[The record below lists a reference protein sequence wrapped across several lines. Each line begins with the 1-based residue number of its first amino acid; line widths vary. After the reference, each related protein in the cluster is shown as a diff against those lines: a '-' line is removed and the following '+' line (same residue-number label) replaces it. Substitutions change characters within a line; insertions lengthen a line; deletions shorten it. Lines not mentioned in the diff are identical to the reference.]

1 MSLLNAKKQV
11 KTNKKFAKI
20 KQKIDN
26 WFSNLFGF
34 EANVDLSNDVEVLH
48 RRNIVIKN
56 IIFVTNLLYT
66 IILFFISFND
76 SKNLILSLLL
86 LPFSFLLNSTLKKM
100 IFKEQLDMSN
110 QKIAMYFA
118 CLYMFLSS
126 LLMYVKLKNQ
136 FTSNVDGETQI
147 VIYGEVG
154 YSMLYVSLL
163 VVSLYQDKKALATI
177 CKWLIVGVLILN
189 FTVTY
194 NFSDEYGHAT
204 EGALVLLK
212 EIVSSEQFRDIIFRM
227 FVLVLF
233 MIVLYINV
241 SISQYLL
248 EERKKELAKRKEVEN
263 DFIDT
268 VSNLFKIEFESFYVS
283 EEDIYESE
291 LVANMAQKLSSYLGY
306 SPQKCE
312 EIAVYSKSYLNNNI
326 DISKI
331 KTTEN
336 KDLQFERLRNE
347 TSEGAIVIKREASKK
362 RYEELV
368 RKYIQGSV
376 SEEYSE
382 KMKKIYQSEEDQII
396 GICEVFISLRALR
409 NYKRPKTKEESINI
423 LTKDFRQYFDSIIF
437 ERFMNFIDKFDD
449 MYVNYG
455 GDSNGEKN
463 I

>member
-1 MSLLNAKKQV
+1 MSLLNVKKRV

-86 LPFSFLLNSTLKKM
+86 LPFSFLLNNTLKKM

-248 EERKKELAKRKEVEN
+248 EERKKELAKRKEVEH

-283 EEDIYESE
+283 EEDIYESD
-291 LVANMAQKLSSYLGY
+291 LVASMAQKLSSYLGY
-306 SPQKCE
+306 SPKKCD
-312 EIAVYSKSYLNNNI
+312 EIAIYSKSYLNNNI

-331 KTTEN
+331 KTIEN
-336 KDLQFERLRNE
+336 KDLQFECLRNE
-347 TSEGAIVIKREASKK
+347 TSEGAIVIKREANKK

-382 KMKKIYQSEEDQII
+382 KMKKMYQSEEDQII

-409 NYKRPKTKEESINI
+409 NYKRPKTKEETINI

-455 GDSNGEKN
+455 GESNGEKN

>member
-1 MSLLNAKKQV
+1 MSLLNVKKRV

-20 KQKIDN
+20 KPKIDN

-86 LPFSFLLNSTLKKM
+86 LPFSFLLNNTLKKM

-136 FTSNVDGETQI
+136 FTSNIDGETQI

-283 EEDIYESE
+283 EEDIYESD
-291 LVANMAQKLSSYLGY
+291 LVASMAQKLSSYLGY
-306 SPQKCE
+306 SPKKCD

-331 KTTEN
+331 KTIEN

-347 TSEGAIVIKREASKK
+347 TIEGAIVIKREASKK

-409 NYKRPKTKEESINI
+409 NYKRPKTKEETINI

-455 GDSNGEKN
+455 GESNGEKN

>member
-1 MSLLNAKKQV
+1 MSLANIKKRV
-11 KTNKKFAKI
+11 KTNKKFTSLKT
-20 KQKIDN
+20 KIDN
-26 WFSNLFGF
+26 LFSNFFGF
-34 EANVDLSNDVEVLH
+34 ESNVDLSNDVEVLH

-66 IILFFISFND
+66 IILFLISFND

-86 LPFSFLLNSTLKKM
+86 LPFSFLLNKTLKKM
-100 IFKEQLDMSN
+100 IFKEELDMSN

-118 CLYMFLSS
+118 CLYMFISS

-136 FTSNVDGETQI
+136 FTSSVDNETQI

-154 YSMLYVSLL
+154 YAMLYVSLV

-177 CKWLIVGVLILN
+177 CKWLIVGVFILN

-204 EGALVLLK
+204 EGALVVFK
-212 EIVSSEQFRDIIFRM
+212 EVVKSEQFRDIVLRM
-227 FVLVLF
+227 FVLILF
-233 MIVLYINV
+233 MGVLYINV

-268 VSNLFKIEFESFYVS
+268 VSDLFKIEFDSFYIS
-283 EEDIYESE
+283 EDDIYEAPLLKE
-291 LVANMAQKLSSYLGY
+291 MAIKLASYLGY
-306 SPQKCE
+306 SPKKCE
-312 EIAVYSKSYLNNNI
+312 EIGAYSIVYLNNNM
-326 DISKI
+326 DLSKI
-331 KTTEN
+331 KNIEN
-336 KDLQFERLRNE
+336 KDEQFEELRKE
-347 TSEGAIVIKREASKK
+347 TSLGAIVIKREASKK

-376 SEEYSE
+376 TEEYSE
-382 KMKKIYQSEEDQII
+382 KMKKTYHSEEDQII

-409 NYKRPKTKEESINI
+409 VYKRPKNKEETINI
-423 LTKDFRQYFDSIIF
+423 LTKDFRQYFDSSIF
-437 ERFMNFIDKFDD
+437 ERFMNFIDKFDN

-455 GDSNGEKN
+455 GNSYGEKDF
-463 I
+463 

>member
-1 MSLLNAKKQV
+1 MALDNLKKRV
-11 KTNKKFAKI
+11 KTNTKFTKL
-20 KQKIDN
+20 KTKTDN
-26 WFSNLFGF
+26 LFSNLFGF
-34 EANVDLSNDVEVLH
+34 ESNVDLSNDVEVLH

-76 SKNLILSLLL
+76 SKNFILSLLL
-86 LPFSFLLNSTLKKM
+86 LPFSFLLNNTLKKM
-100 IFKEQLDMSN
+100 IFKEHLDMSN

-136 FTSNVDGETQI
+136 FTSSVDGQTQV

-154 YSMLYVSLL
+154 YAMLYVSLV

-177 CKWLIVGVLILN
+177 CKWLLVGVLILN

-204 EGALVLLK
+204 EGALVVLR
-212 EIVSSEQFRDIIFRM
+212 EVVTSEQFRDIIFRL
-227 FVLVLF
+227 FVLILF

-248 EERKKELAKRKEVEN
+248 EERKKELAKRKEVET
-263 DFIDT
+263 DFIDI
-268 VSNLFKIEFESFYVS
+268 VSDLFKIELDSFYVS
-283 EEDIYESE
+283 EDDIYEAP
-291 LVANMAQKLSSYLGY
+291 LVRDMSVKLASYLGY
-306 SPQKCE
+306 DPKKCE
-312 EIAVYSKSYLNNNI
+312 EIGAYSMIYLNNNI
-326 DISKI
+326 DVSKI
-331 KTTEN
+331 KTIEN
-336 KDLQFERLRNE
+336 KDEQFEELRKVTVDGAIIVKRE
-347 TSEGAIVIKREASKK
+347 TSKRRFEDI
-362 RYEELV
+362 V
-368 RKYIQGSV
+368 RKHTEGV
-376 SEEYSE
+376 ASEEYSE

-396 GICEVFISLRALR
+396 GLCEVFISLRTFR
-409 NYKRPKTKEESINI
+409 SYKRQINKEKTIEI

-437 ERFMNFIDKFDD
+437 ERFMNFVDKFDD

-455 GDSNGEKN
+455 GNNGEKN